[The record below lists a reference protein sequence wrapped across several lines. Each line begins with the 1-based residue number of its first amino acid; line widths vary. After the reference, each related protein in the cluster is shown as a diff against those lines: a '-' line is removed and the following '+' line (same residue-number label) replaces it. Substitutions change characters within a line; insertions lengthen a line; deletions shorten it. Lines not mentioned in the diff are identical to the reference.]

1 MSQSSITFITPS
13 YTPKE
18 QQVIDRLE
26 GDLYTHM
33 YEVKPKRFA
42 HSISVGHMAETMALV
57 YDANPFYARIAGI
70 LHDWDKVLST
80 KETLARARACKLD
93 MGGAP
98 YQNVAGLI
106 HGPLA
111 ACELPKYYPWLPQ
124 EVLGAISKHTTAD
137 LEMSDLDK
145 IVYVADLIEPGR
157 PEFSGIAQV
166 RDLFKKG
173 ASLDELYQTSFMETL
188 SYVVASRKYLYP
200 KSVAIYNAMIENT
213 HAKEQH

>member
-1 MSQSSITFITPS
+1 MSQSSTMFMTPS
-13 YTPKE
+13 YTPE
-18 QQVIDRLE
+18 QQKVIDRLE

-98 YQNVAGLI
+98 YQNVVGLI

-111 ACELPKYYPWLPQ
+111 ACELPKCYPWLPQ

-166 RDLFKKG
+166 RDLFRKG
-173 ASLDELYQTSFMETL
+173 ASLGELYQTSFMETL

-213 HAKEQH
+213 HAEEQH

>member
-13 YTPKE
+13 YTPE
-18 QQVIDRLE
+18 QQKVIDRLE
-26 GDLYTHM
+26 GDLHTHM

-42 HSISVGHMAETMALV
+42 HSISVGHMAEMMALV

-124 EVLGAISKHTTAD
+124 EVLGAISRHTTAD
-137 LEMSDLDK
+137 LEMSDL
-145 IVYVADLIEPGR
+145 DLIEPGR

>member
-13 YTPKE
+13 YTPE
-18 QQVIDRLE
+18 QQKVIDRLE

-33 YEVKPKRFA
+33 YEVKPKRFT

-80 KETLARARACKLD
+80 KETLARACACKLD

-98 YQNVAGLI
+98 YQNVVGLI

-157 PEFSGIAQV
+157 PEFSGIVQV

-173 ASLDELYQTSFMETL
+173 ASLDELYQASFMETL

>member
-1 MSQSSITFITPS
+1 
-13 YTPKE
+13 
-18 QQVIDRLE
+18 
-26 GDLYTHM
+26 M
-33 YEVKPKRFA
+33 YEVKPKRFV

-57 YDANPFYARIAGI
+57 YDVNPFYAGIAGI

-80 KETLARARACKLD
+80 EETLARACACKLD

-98 YQNVAGLI
+98 YQNVVGLI

-173 ASLDELYQTSFMETL
+173 ASLDELYQASFMETL

>member
-13 YTPKE
+13 YTPE
-18 QQVIDRLE
+18 QQKVIDRLE

-33 YEVKPKRFA
+33 YEVKPKRFT

-80 KETLARARACKLD
+80 KETLARACACKLD

-98 YQNVAGLI
+98 YQNVVGLI

-157 PEFSGIAQV
+157 PEFSGIVQV

-173 ASLDELYQTSFMETL
+173 ASLDELYQASFMETL
-188 SYVVASRKYLYP
+188 SYVMASRKYLYP

>member
-1 MSQSSITFITPS
+1 MTPS
-13 YTPKE
+13 YTPE
-18 QQVIDRLE
+18 QQKVIDLLE
-26 GDLYTHM
+26 GDLYAHM
-33 YEVKPKRFA
+33 FEVKPKRFA

-70 LHDWDKVLST
+70 LHDWDKVLSVE
-80 KETLARARACKLD
+80 ETLARAYACKLD

-98 YQNVAGLI
+98 YQNVVGLI

-111 ACELPKYYPWLPQ
+111 ACELPEYYPWLPQ
-124 EVLGAISKHTTAD
+124 EVLSAISRHTTAD

-157 PEFSGIAQV
+157 PEFSSVLQV
-166 RDLFKKG
+166 RNLFKEG
-173 ASLDELYQTSFMETL
+173 ASLDELYQASFMETL